1 MKISIFGS
9 GYVGLVTGTCL
20 SELGN
25 EVLACDTD
33 ANKIEILKTGKSPF
47 YEPGLDEMLKR
58 NIEQTRLKFT
68 TDAKQAVEFGE
79 IIFIAVGTPPKAN
92 GEADLSFVYQVAES
106 IGKNLVRE
114 GVVVVTKS
122 TVPVGTTKE
131 VKRIIEEALAK
142 NSKQLDFYMAN
153 NPEFLREGKAIE
165 DFMRPDRVVV
175 GFEKD
180 EAKKIMENLYS
191 PLTKNGHPIFFLDI
205 PSSEMT
211 KYASNTF
218 IAARISLINEIAQ
231 LCELVGADVE
241 KVRMAVGSDKRIG
254 QQYIYPGVGYG
265 GSCFPKDVQALS
277 QTGKKHG
284 LNMPVTDAIEETNN
298 KQKTAFAHKI
308 ARELKTKNAKKAAL
322 WGLAFKP
329 HTDDMRFA
337 PSLEVIEKLL
347 SAGINISAY
356 DPVAMD
362 FAKKI
367 LSEKIT
373 YAQDMYE
380 ALNAADALII
390 VTEWPQFKEPDFL
403 RIKQLIKSKLIFDGR
418 NIYSQERMRE
428 LGFTYHS
435 IGRPRIN

>member
-1 MKISIFGS
+1 
-9 GYVGLVTGTCL
+9 
-20 SELGN
+20 
-25 EVLACDTD
+25 
-33 ANKIEILKTGKSPF
+33 
-47 YEPGLDEMLKR
+47 
-58 NIEQTRLKFT
+58 
-68 TDAKQAVEFGE
+68 
-79 IIFIAVGTPPKAN
+79 
-92 GEADLSFVYQVAES
+92 
-106 IGKNLVRE
+106 
-114 GVVVVTKS
+114 VVVVTKS

-142 NSKQLDFYMAN
+142 NSKRLDFYMAN

-284 LNMPVTDAIEETNN
+284 LTMPVTDAIEETNN

-308 ARELKTKNAKKAAL
+308 ARELKTKGAKKAAL

-337 PSLEVIEKLL
+337 PSLEVIKKLL

-356 DPVAMD
+356 DPVAME

-367 LSEKIT
+367 LGGKIT
-373 YAQDMYE
+373 YAEDMYE

-435 IGRPRIN
+435 IGRPPVH